1 MSNNTGPE
9 THPEPST
16 ASTTSMSDEE
26 LRARR
31 MERYRRDYGRW
42 GAPIVNFFGRLGNTI
57 SGVGVAINDTLVAAL
72 TSTLLLNARFWRL
85 FPWGEKVEIVDG
97 KAASREDPLLSAG
110 VLDTFMLWGAML
122 TAMFLFECWTWSG
135 TFGYALEGHPFQVA
149 LVSFV
154 FAWAVVN
161 VDRLIL
167 LADPYGRPE
176 VLPAPSA
183 TEPPKQSTPRSLWA
197 KVTNPVR
204 AWLGLALLDLKGR
217 VNNSPVKSWTDHLSR
232 LAGSS
237 SVRRMMLGRLAV
249 LLVISLVNAVPLELR
264 FLAPE
269 IEDRIAS
276 KELTAQASIRATE
289 EARVHTSANA
299 RRDQENARYTGELQ
313 SYNVERERQRVEMV
327 RQHNAELARRRGAI
341 TSLEQQA
348 IDETRNGGV
357 DAHGNRRP
365 PGPGTS
371 FQAVR
376 GHATEDR
383 QDLER
388 YETGLREQQEQF
400 TAATTAQRG
409 DLLARHSTNLEQIRL
424 DEERAVNR
432 IFSAAFLTEHQSEWK
447 KPRGFLARFMT
458 LLELE
463 HESKYAKVIIW
474 GSRAI
479 ITILGMLF
487 LLFKMSAPREVL
499 IYLSTAHQAKH
510 GHEKAR
516 AQLRGRGISDFD
528 AFARDPSVKAADAVW
543 SGLAVQAAKRRNALE
558 GAKCKLALER
568 LPGSFSHTLT
578 EINGQLRDLFVKEV
592 LPSLLEQ
599 KEFADFLASQG
610 IDHEAA
616 KSFLTTFDTMVSG
629 DNLWRI
635 TPEELTALGWK
646 DPQPDREMLERKV
659 EEYANLQM
667 ALLHRVSDWTFRL
680 IDFGDK
686 NTPSLEVITAG
697 QQAYQ
702 ALQGDLLEMARL
714 EALFTKRAT
723 SIPPWGKDGDPR
735 DKLMSLMVGNGPTK
749 WLKAN
754 TTWKDLTETVEVGDD
769 ELVDGGDANNG
780 SGEYPIPRRGK
791 APPPI
796 PLAPAAQLNGAN

>member
-1 MSNNTGPE
+1 MSENMISPE

-16 ASTTSMSDEE
+16 ASANGMSDEE
-26 LRARR
+26 LRAWR
-31 MERYRRDYGRW
+31 MELYRQEYGRW
-42 GAPIVNFFGRLGNTI
+42 GAPIVNFFSRLGNTLVGI
-57 SGVGVAINDTLVAAL
+57 GVAINDALVAAW
-72 TSTLLLNARFWRL
+72 TSALLLNARFWRL
-85 FPWGEKVEIVDG
+85 FPWGEKAEIADG
-97 KAASREDPLLSAG
+97 RAASRKNPLLSTG

-176 VLPAPSA
+176 ALPAPSA
-183 TEPPKQSTPRSLWA
+183 TEPTKESVLRALWA
-197 KVTNPVR
+197 KATNPMR
-204 AWLGLALLDLKGR
+204 AWLGLAALDLKVRAGNR
-217 VNNSPVKSWTDHLSR
+217 HMKSWTNHLSR

-237 SVRRMMLGRLAV
+237 NVRRMMLGRLAV

-276 KELTAQASIRATE
+276 KELTAQAHIRATE

-299 RRDQENARYTGELQ
+299 RRDQENTRYTGELQ

-327 RQHNAELARRRGAI
+327 RQHDAELARRRGAI

-348 IDETRNGGV
+348 IDETRNGGMNS
-357 DAHGNRRP
+357 DGSRRATG
-365 PGPGTS
+365 PGPR
-371 FQAVR
+371 FNAVR
-376 GHATEDR
+376 DQANNDR
-383 QDLER
+383 GALER
-388 YETGLREQQEQF
+388 YETQLRQEQEQF
-400 TAATTAQRG
+400 TSSSTAQRG

-432 IFSAAFLTEHQSEWK
+432 IFSAAFLAEHQSEWK
-447 KPRGFLARFMT
+447 KPRGFLARFTT

-543 SGLAVQAAKRRNALE
+543 SGLAVQAAQKRNTLE

-578 EINGQLRDLFVKEV
+578 EINGQLRDLFVNEV

-616 KSFLTTFDTMVSG
+616 KSFLATFDVMVSG
-629 DNLWRI
+629 DSLWRI
-635 TPEELTALGWK
+635 TPEELTDLGWK
-646 DPQPDREMLERKV
+646 DPQPDREMLEQKV

-754 TTWKDLTETVEVGDD
+754 TMWSDPTS
-769 ELVDGGDANNG
+769 ELNSEILEPDMVADG
-780 SGEYPIPRRGK
+780 SGEHPIVQH
-791 APPPI
+791 ASPPPL
-796 PLAPAAQLNGAN
+796 PLATPVARSNEAN

>member
-1 MSNNTGPE
+1 MSNSENKTGTE

-16 ASTTSMSDEE
+16 ASATGMPDEE

-31 MERYRRDYGRW
+31 MERLRQEYGRW
-42 GAPIVNFFGRLGNTI
+42 GAPIVNFFSRLGNTI
-57 SGVGVAINDTLVAAL
+57 SGVGVAINDTLVAAW
-72 TSTLLLNARFWRL
+72 TSGLLMNARFWRL
-85 FPWGEKVEIVDG
+85 FPWGETVKIVDG
-97 KAASREDPLLSAG
+97 KVESHDNPLLSKG
-110 VLDTFMLWGAML
+110 VLDTLMLWGAML
-122 TAMFLFECWTWSG
+122 TTMFVFECWTWSG
-135 TFGYALEGHPFQVA
+135 TFGYALEGHPFQAA

-176 VLPAPSA
+176 ALPAPSA
-183 TEPPKQSTPRSLWA
+183 TEPTKERIPHTKNW
-197 KVTNPVR
+197 TNHV
-204 AWLGLALLDLKGR
+204 
-217 VNNSPVKSWTDHLSR
+217 SR

-237 SVRRMMLGRLAV
+237 NVRRMMLGRLAV
-249 LLVISLVNAVPLELR
+249 LLVISVVNAIPLELR

-276 KELTAQASIRATE
+276 KELTAQAAIRATE
-289 EARVHTSANA
+289 ETRARTSANA
-299 RRDQENARYTGELQ
+299 RRAQEDTRYTGELT
-313 SYNVERERQRVEMV
+313 SYNVERERQRTEMV
-327 RQHNAELARRRGAI
+327 QQHNAELARRRGAI

-357 DAHGNRRP
+357 NTDGSRRAT
-365 PGPGTS
+365 GPGLR
-371 FQAVR
+371 FNAVR
-376 GHATEDR
+376 DQANSDR
-383 QDLER
+383 GALER
-388 YETGLREQQEQF
+388 YEAQLRQEQEQF
-400 TAATTAQRG
+400 ASASTAQRG
-409 DLLARHSTNLEQIRL
+409 SLLARHSANLEQIRL

-432 IFSAAFLTEHQSEWK
+432 IFSATFLAEHQSEWK
-447 KPRGFLARFMT
+447 KPRGFLARFTT

-543 SGLAVQAAKRRNALE
+543 SGLAVQAAQKRNALE

-754 TTWKDLTETVEVGDD
+754 TMWSDPTS
-769 ELVDGGDANNG
+769 ELNSEILEPDMVADG
-780 SGEYPIPRRGK
+780 SGEHPVVQH
-791 APPPI
+791 ASPPPL
-796 PLAPAAQLNGAN
+796 PLATPVARSNGAN